1 MQRIFFTAF
10 LSISAIGFFVS
21 ACQPLAPGP
30 SSTLT
35 APQVAPTPTDT
46 PVGSNQAACFK
57 TYSDPIAFTPDHSR
71 ILVEAN
77 TGVQVYNLKK
87 QAEERFLKSPTNL
100 NRPNAALSPNGE
112 TLAWALE
119 DNTIQLVRVADEKV
133 LHTLVG
139 HTGPI
144 TKLRF
149 SQTGDRL
156 FSAADDGWVRVWNM
170 DGAQVNAFQPG
181 GGEVLGIG
189 VSADGATLATIPPDG
204 PVKLWDT
211 KDFRKS
217 TELGGTGG
225 YDTSDAAFSPDGHFV
240 AADLATGL
248 SVWDAANRT
257 LAWGGVNSM
266 AFAFSPAGNLL
277 AYADIGDN
285 NKIVLVS
292 PDGKQKLNTLE
303 SHQSPVS
310 MLIFSPDGSLLASAD
325 DMEIRIW
332 RVEDGRLLYIGKSAC
347 P

>member
-1 MQRIFFTAF
+1 MQRSLFAAFF
-10 LSISAIGFFVS
+10 LISAVGLLVS
-21 ACQPLAPGP
+21 ACQPLTPGP

-35 APQVAPTPTDT
+35 APEVAPTPTGT
-46 PVGSNQAACFK
+46 PVDSNRAVCFK
-57 TYSDPIAFTPDHSR
+57 TYSDPIAFTPDHAR
-71 ILVEAN
+71 ILVGAN
-77 TGVQVYNLKK
+77 TGVQVYNLAK

-100 NRPNAALSPNGE
+100 DRPNAALSPDGE
-112 TLAWALE
+112 TLAWVLE
-119 DNTIQLVRVADEKV
+119 DNTIQLVRIADEKV

-139 HTGPI
+139 HTAPI

-156 FSAADDGWVRVWNM
+156 FSASRDGWVRVWAR
-170 DGAQVNAFQPG
+170 DGAQVDAFQPG

-189 VSADGATLATIPPDG
+189 VSADGGTLATIPADG

-225 YDTSDAAFSPDGHFV
+225 YDTSDVAFSMDGRFV

-248 SVWDAANRT
+248 SVWDATNQR
-257 LAWGGVNSM
+257 LLWDGVNSM
-266 AFAFSPAGNLL
+266 AFAFSPTKNLL

-303 SHQSPVS
+303 GHQSPVWG
-310 MLIFSPDGSLLASAD
+310 LVFSPDGSLLASAD

-332 RVEDGRLLYIGKSAC
+332 RVEDGKLLFIGKSAC